1 MGQPKGIRVLEG
13 SRTAVRNEHFVK
25 QKSIRSGAHW
35 QAHQFDGPDH
45 LAASAAHQFLEL
57 MERSEGN
64 QSVGLSGGR
73 ITESLFREIARQSLV
88 SAFPLDQL
96 QFFWADE
103 RCVPLDDPG
112 SNYRLAK
119 ELLFDPLKID
129 PSQTFPFAGGD
140 TPKRTAEQGSSMICE
155 HFGVGQRETPVFD
168 LIFLGMGED
177 GHIASLFP
185 ENQAEDL
192 DRDEVCYEVVA
203 SKPPPN
209 RITLS
214 YSVLAAARE
223 IWIVISG
230 EGKANVLK
238 EALQSDGTTPIKQ
251 LLSLRRDTKI
261 FTDISLDGIGSVV
274 ENE

>member
-1 MGQPKGIRVLEG
+1 
-13 SRTAVRNEHFVK
+13 VK
-25 QKSIRSGAHW
+25 QKSIRSGVHW
-35 QAHQFDGPDH
+35 QAHPFDGPDH
-45 LAASAAHQFLEL
+45 LAAGVAHRFLEL
-57 MERSEGN
+57 IKRSEAN

-73 ITESLFREIARQSLV
+73 ITELLFREIASQAVV
-88 SAFPLDQL
+88 STFPLGQL

-119 ELLFDPLKID
+119 ERLFDPLKIK
-129 PSQTFPFAGGD
+129 PSQTFPFAGSE
-140 TPKRTAEQGSSMICE
+140 TPKRMAELGRSMICE
-155 HFGVGQRETPVFD
+155 HFRVKQRETPVFD

-192 DRDEVCYEVVA
+192 DRDEACYEVVA

-223 IWIVISG
+223 IWIVIAG
-230 EGKANVLK
+230 EGKANVLR

-261 FTDISLDGIGSVV
+261 FTDISLDGVGSVV
-274 ENE
+274 ESE